1 MLRATPSSLPPLLP
15 FSHLFHIIEQSSTST
30 EQSVLSAKGCPIFL
44 RVVMATGEEVI
55 FTCEEEGEEE
65 GEWVCV
71 CERCSRCVGEVV
83 WRCGEYVGDSVWMC
97 GE

>member
-1 MLRATPSSLPPLLP
+1 
-15 FSHLFHIIEQSSTST
+15 
-30 EQSVLSAKGCPIFL
+30 
-44 RVVMATGEEVI
+44 MATGEEVI